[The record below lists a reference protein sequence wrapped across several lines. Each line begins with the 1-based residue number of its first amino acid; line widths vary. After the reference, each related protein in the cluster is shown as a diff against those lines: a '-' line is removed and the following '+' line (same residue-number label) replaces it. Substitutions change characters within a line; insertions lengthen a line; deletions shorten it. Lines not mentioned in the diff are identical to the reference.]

1 MLNNSQKLRRSLLH
15 SILLG
20 LLIFL
25 FITTI
30 PVQAGI
36 NLKLAKTPTQIE
48 QGRTL
53 YFSGQFTQAAEIWQQ
68 AAADFARQHDSINH
82 AWSLSLLSL
91 AAQNLG
97 KWDLAQTA
105 IASSLEELQQLEKKH
120 QGDVTILAQAL
131 NTQGS
136 LKLAIGQAE
145 AALNSWQQSEQAYA
159 ATGDTIG
166 VLGAQIN
173 QAQALQ
179 TLGLYRRSQ
188 KLLVAA
194 NQRLQSLPD
203 SRLKV
208 EGMRGLGVALQVVGD
223 LQQSQAVLE
232 QSLAIQSRLGDP
244 TLKSEILFSLGNTAR
259 NLQQTATAL
268 NYYQQAVESATN
280 LKVKIEAQLNQLSLQ
295 VESQP
300 EQTQSLRAQIT
311 AELEQLPASRMS
323 VYAAVNF
330 ARSLTLKDTKLPTT
344 ESKVQIAEILARAVH
359 DARSIGDS
367 RAEAYALTQ
376 LGELYEQTKQ
386 FADALTLSQQ
396 SLSIAQ
402 GINAPD
408 IAYRAAWQLGRI
420 LKHQGDTEGAIA
432 AYNSSVK
439 TLKSLRSD
447 LVAINRD
454 FQFSFQESVEPVYRQ
469 LVEMLLATNENQN
482 NLKQARE
489 VIEALQIAELD
500 NFFREACLDA
510 KPQQIDQIDK
520 TAAVIYPIILS
531 DRLQVIVSL
540 PGLPL
545 STYRTILPQPQI
557 ESILR
562 QMRQS
567 LNPAFDSTERLQLYQ
582 QMYDWLIRPIEPKL
596 THSGIKTLAFVLDG
610 YLRNLPMAALHDGK
624 QYLVEKYG
632 IALSPGLQLLKARS
646 LQENQ
651 IQVIAGGLSESRQG
665 FKAIPAVKSEI
676 SQIQGEVSTHVL
688 LNKNFTSSKLRE
700 LVNDKPFSVLH
711 LATHGQFSSKSE
723 DTFILAWDRR
733 INVKELDELL
743 RVRNQSVPVEL
754 VIFSACQT
762 AKGDNRAILGLA
774 GVAVRSGA
782 RSTLATLWA
791 VQDDSTSKFMVEFYK
806 QLSLPGVSKAEALRK
821 AQLAFLSL
829 SEYQHPLYWA
839 PIVLV
844 GNWLKRGSRG
854 GGEWGYCNEIFQKLG
869 KTVKSSQQSAQNIFR
884 LGGLFHVYIR
894 YPSLYRSCCRIDSWL
909 FGLAF
914 SNGTLQVDR

>member
-1 MLNNSQKLRRSLLH
+1 MLNQSQLKFRELIRSYVLKINRRLLSY
-15 SILLG
+15 SILCAL
-20 LLIFL
+20 LLIL
-25 FITTI
+25 LTTI
-30 PVQAGI
+30 IPAQA
-36 NLKLAKTPTQIE
+36 NTTKTPTQIE
-48 QGRTL
+48 QGKNL
-53 YFSGQFTQAAEIWQQ
+53 YAAGRFIQAAEIWQQ
-68 AAADFARQHDSINH
+68 AATDFAHQHDSINH

-91 AAQNLG
+91 AEQNLG

-105 IASSLEELQQLEKKH
+105 LASSLEELQQLEKKH
-120 QGDVTILAQAL
+120 QGNLAILAQAL

-145 AALNSWQQSEQAYA
+145 AALNSWQQAEHAYA
-159 ATGDTIG
+159 AIGDTIG
-166 VLGAQIN
+166 VLGVQIN

-188 KLLVAA
+188 KLLVSI

-203 SRLKV
+203 SQLKAD
-208 EGMRGLGVALQVVGD
+208 GMRSLGVALQVVGD

-232 QSLAIQSRLGDP
+232 QSLAIQSRLGNP
-244 TLKSEILFSLGNTAR
+244 SNKSEILFSLGNTAR
-259 NLQQTATAL
+259 NLHQTATAL
-268 NYYQQAVESATN
+268 NYYQQAALSATN

-300 EQTQSLRAQIT
+300 EQAQSLIPEIT
-311 AELEQLPASRMS
+311 AELQQLPASRMS

-330 ARSLTLKDTKLPTT
+330 ARSLTIKATKLPAAT
-344 ESKVQIAEILARAVH
+344 ESKSQIAQILAHAVQ
-359 DARSIGDS
+359 DARSIGDL

-376 LGELYEQTKQ
+376 LGELYEQTQ
-386 FADALTLSQQ
+386 QYADALTVSQQ

-402 GINAPD
+402 EINAPD

-420 LKHQGDTEGAIA
+420 LKHQGDTSGAKA

-439 TLKSLRSD
+439 TLHTLRSD

-454 FQFSFQESVEPVYRQ
+454 LQFSFKESVEPVYRQ
-469 LVEMLLATNENQN
+469 LVEMLLAASENQD

-510 KPQQIDQIDK
+510 QPQQIDQIDK

-540 PGLPL
+540 PGKPL
-545 STYRTILPQPQI
+545 STYKTVLSQTLI
-557 ESILR
+557 ESNLR

-567 LNPAFDSTERLQLYQ
+567 LNPAFASAERLQLYQ
-582 QMYDWLIRPIEPKL
+582 QMYDWLIRPIEPELKK
-596 THSGIKTLAFVLDG
+596 SGIKTLTFVLDG

-646 LQENQ
+646 QPANQ
-651 IQVIAGGLSESRQG
+651 IQVVAGGLSESRLG
-665 FKAIPAVKSEI
+665 FKAIPAVKLEI
-676 SQIQGEVSTHVL
+676 SQIQGEVSTKVL
-688 LNKNFTSSKLRE
+688 LNKNFTFHNLRKLI
-700 LVNDKPFSVLH
+700 NDKPFSVLH

-743 RVRNQSVPVEL
+743 RLQNQKAPVEL
-754 VIFSACQT
+754 IIFSACQT
-762 AKGDNRAILGLA
+762 ATGDNRAILGLA

-806 QLSLPGVSKAEALRK
+806 QLSQRGVTKAEALRK
-821 AQLAFLSL
+821 TQLVFLRER
-829 SEYQHPLYWA
+829 EYQHPFYWA
-839 PIVLV
+839 PFVLV
-844 GNWLKRGSRG
+844 GNWL
-854 GGEWGYCNEIFQKLG
+854 
-869 KTVKSSQQSAQNIFR
+869 
-884 LGGLFHVYIR
+884 
-894 YPSLYRSCCRIDSWL
+894 
-909 FGLAF
+909 
-914 SNGTLQVDR
+914 